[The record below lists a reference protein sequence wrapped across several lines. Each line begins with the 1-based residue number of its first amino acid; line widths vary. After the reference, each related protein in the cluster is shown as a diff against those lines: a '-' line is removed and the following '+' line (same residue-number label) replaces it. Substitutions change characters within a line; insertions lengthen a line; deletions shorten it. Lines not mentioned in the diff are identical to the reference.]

1 MCILETITDQWQLIY
16 VNKSLYILIQSNSTN
31 SVSRSQ
37 TAITLRISMIML
49 DGNYLPHELLLTT
62 RQEIQ
67 KLSKA

>member
-67 KLSKA
+67 N